1 MKNIIKFL
9 VELLLNSKHQKTSA
23 LDLVKTPVRI
33 MYEYRN
39 DYKRK
44 RKLYLYNILIPLGI
58 ILLYLIPNPLG
69 YWLDYNVLNF
79 YIMFFILIVIQLL
92 RVWYYSVYSE
102 KIKSNVIFISTL
114 IWVPLVLF
122 IIVLYFLIGLR
133 H

>member
-9 VELLLNSKHQKTSA
+9 IELLLNSKHQKTSA

-33 MYEYRN
+33 MYEYGN